1 VSCLVV
7 LLLIGRRNERLIRRD
22 WELLLTPRG
31 EKVYGA
37 IEGKVRTEL
46 GMADLSFE
54 HALVYRELGTTEEAI
69 RLLDVGYR
77 VIEKFSP
84 DMLRLLAAMAT
95 FSRMVSAIAPVQP
108 LRPKNFRLV
117 QVSSLAYLHG
127 VLHQFLVSASE
138 RYRLKMYILGRS
150 FGLATRFLLK
160 SIQTLGAPAGTAEA
174 QKEWDQIDA
183 IRSDV
188 PDLDGRVS
196 RQPAHPPHRHGARG
210 SPGPASADRA
220 ALNPPSDRHPT
231 ALRQPC
237 AFRVIGLIIN
247 R

>member
-1 VSCLVV
+1 MSPLFWVTIAGAVVSCLVILV
-7 LLLIGRRNERLIRRD
+7 LVGRRNERLIRRD

-37 IEGKVRTEL
+37 IEGKVRAEI

-54 HALVYRELGTTEEAI
+54 HALVYRELGTMEEAI

-77 VIEKFSP
+77 VIEKFAP
-84 DMLRLLAAMAT
+84 DMLRLLAMMAT

-108 LRPKNFRLV
+108 LRPKDFRLV

-127 VLHQFLVSASE
+127 MLHRFLVSASE

-160 SIQTLGAPAGTAEA
+160 SIQNLGVGATEA
-174 QKEWDQIDA
+174 TREWDQIEA
-183 IRSDV
+183 IRSDFQTLTDESLDSLRV
-188 PDLDGRVS
+188 LLTAMAREDRQDL
-196 RQPAHPPHRHGARG
+196 
-210 SPGPASADRA
+210 
-220 ALNPPSDRHPT
+220 
-231 ALRQPC
+231 LRQIEP
-237 AFRVIGLIIN
+237 R
-247 R
+247 

>member
-1 VSCLVV
+1 MWWMIVVSAASCLAV
-7 LLLIGRRNERLIRRD
+7 LFLFGRRNERAVRRD
-22 WELLLTPRG
+22 WELLLTPKG
-31 EKVYGA
+31 EKLYKS
-37 IEGKVRTEL
+37 IEGRVQSEMAL
-46 GMADLSFE
+46 ADLTYEEAFT
-54 HALVYRELGTTEEAI
+54 VRELGSVQEAQK
-69 RLLDVGYR
+69 LLDAGYR
-77 VIEKFSP
+77 VIEQFSP

-183 IRSDV
+183 IRSDFQTLTDESLDSLRILLTAMAREDRQ
-188 PDLDGRVS
+188 DL
-196 RQPAHPPHRHGARG
+196 
-210 SPGPASADRA
+210 
-220 ALNPPSDRHPT
+220 
-231 ALRQPC
+231 LRQIEP
-237 AFRVIGLIIN
+237 R
-247 R
+247 